1 MALSE
6 LSTTTASPSLT
17 ATASTSGTNGLTI
30 PEGTYPWS
38 KSSSNNASN
47 SSTSSNS
54 SGQSSGNSFSGLPQ
68 EYGTSILQNT
78 VPTMNNLVKNYP
90 QYAQQAMD
98 DSMNSYGSLMKS
110 AYQSVLPSVLNDL
123 AGKNVL
129 NSSVASDAIGNAANT
144 VMSAI
149 EPQAYNASANYFNTM
164 ANAPTMLGNIA
175 QLGQYS
181 ESANQSTNQSSSSGT
196 SSSTGT
202 SESYTEDQT
211 KPYEILYN
219 LIGKM
224 A

>member
-1 MALSE
+1 MALSDI
-6 LSTTTASPSLT
+6 ASG
-17 ATASTSGTNGLTI
+17 TSSSTNGLVI
-30 PEGTYPWS
+30 PAGTYPWS
-38 KSSSNNASN
+38 KSTSTN
-47 SSTSSNS
+47 SSSSSYGSSS
-54 SGQSSGNSFSGLPQ
+54 SGQSSGSSYSGLPQ

-78 VPTMNNLVKNYP
+78 VPTLNNLVKNYP
-90 QYAQQAMD
+90 QYAQQSMD
-98 DSMNSYGSLMKS
+98 DSMNAYSSLMKS

-123 AGKNVL
+123 ASRNVL
-129 NSSVASDAIGNAANT
+129 GSSVASDAIGNAANT

-219 LIGKM
+219 LIGKI